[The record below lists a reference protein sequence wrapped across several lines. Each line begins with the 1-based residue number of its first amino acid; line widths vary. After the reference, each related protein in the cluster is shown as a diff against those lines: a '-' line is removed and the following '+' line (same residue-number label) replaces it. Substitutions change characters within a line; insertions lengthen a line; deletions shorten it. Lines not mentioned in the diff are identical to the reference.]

1 MDRTSLIKLIHV
13 ARRELGLD
21 EETYR
26 TVLRTTGKAEST
38 KEMDVPALM
47 RVVEHLKRA
56 GFKVRSSKPSVGKAR
71 PMTISP
77 AASKVRALW
86 LFLHHLGAVR
96 DPSEAALATYVK
108 RIAKVDDLRWLP
120 GDKVDPLIESL
131 KKWAMRYLPEA
142 IKELRREVLALHLA
156 KPLTP
161 AQVSHVQSSDMA
173 LRAGEGFDKHWW
185 AWEHLMEAL
194 GRPVQPAIRV
204 LEAQP
209 DGKRR

>member
-26 TVLRTTGKAEST
+26 TLLRTAGKAEST
-38 KEMDVPALM
+38 KEMGVPALM
-47 RVVEHLKRA
+47 RVVEHMKRA
-56 GFKVRSSKPSVGKAR
+56 GFKVRSSKPGVGKAR

-77 AASKVRALW
+77 TASKVRALW

-142 IKELRREVLALHLA
+142 IRGLRKELGELHAVAPL
-156 KPLTP
+156 KPEQIEH
-161 AQVSHVQSSDMA
+161 AQ
-173 LRAGEGFDKHWW
+173 RAQICLNSGEGFDLHWW
-185 AWEHLMEAL
+185 AWEHFMEAL
-194 GRPVQPAIRV
+194 ERPVQPAIRV